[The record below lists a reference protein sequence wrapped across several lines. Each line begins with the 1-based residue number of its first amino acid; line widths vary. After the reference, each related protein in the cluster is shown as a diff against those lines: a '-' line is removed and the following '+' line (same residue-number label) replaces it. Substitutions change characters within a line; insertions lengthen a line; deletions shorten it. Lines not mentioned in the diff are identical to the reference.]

1 MARESGGKG
10 GWSKKKKVLCCGAIA
25 LGILLLAGGIH
36 LTRGYAHR
44 KQLAEL
50 GLSATRVGFNFDPT
64 MKVSRG
70 GNAVGIED
78 IYIYDILSGDTQTF
92 SVEGVRISDCD
103 FQSETAIGRT
113 DTSVVEVSLRDGTFQ
128 ELGPAKY
135 QNEDLLANSIRK
147 RPNSR
152 DFSAVT
158 AQGELVLWQE
168 KLGQFQK
175 LVEIKCQER
184 YFDYSWIHGGADI
197 CVRDEDGIAI
207 LNLASGEQTH
217 WLTLPIT
224 DPPYK
229 EQYWWANRKSF
240 EVSDDGAVVVYCQDE
255 ALQAVWLNADREIKE
270 EHTLGDSLMA
280 HWGFAI
286 SSSGSEIVFVS
297 EEIKRALFDP
307 HYYETWIYREGE
319 MIKLLEADY
328 NGKALEV
335 YW

>member
-1 MARESGGKG
+1 MKHQE
-10 GWSKKKKVLCCGAIA
+10 WSRKKKVLCGIVVVLC
-25 LGILLLAGGIH
+25 ILLVVVGVHFG
-36 LTRGYAHR
+36 RVMAHK

-50 GLSATRVGFNFDPT
+50 GLREPRVGFNFDPT
-64 MKVSRG
+64 MKISHG

-78 IYIYDILSGDTQTF
+78 IYIYDILSGKTQVF
-92 SVEGVRISDCD
+92 RKEGVRFSDCE
-103 FQSETAIGRT
+103 FQNEIAIGRT
-113 DTSVVEVSLRDGTFQ
+113 DTSIVEVGLQDGAVR

-135 QNEDLLANSIRK
+135 QDEELLANSIRK

-168 KLGQFQK
+168 ELGQFQK
-175 LVEIKCQER
+175 LAEIKCQER
-184 YFDYSWIHGGADI
+184 YFDCSWIHGGADI
-197 CVRDEDGIAI
+197 CFRDEDGIAI
-207 LNLASGEQTH
+207 LNIDSGEQTH

-240 EVSDDGAVVVYCQDE
+240 EVSDDGTVVVYCQDE
-255 ALQAVWLNADREIKE
+255 ALKAVWLDGDGEIE
-270 EHTLGDSLMA
+270 ETRTLSDSSMA

-286 SSSGSEIVFVS
+286 SPSGREIVFTS
-297 EEIKRALFDP
+297 EETKRALFDP
-307 HYYETWIYREGE
+307 HYYETWLYCEGE
-319 MIKLLEADY
+319 TIKLFEADY
-328 NGKALEV
+328 NSKALEV